1 MSNLITFFFSLLILG
16 LIAHWVLIFI
26 KSTKY
31 SQIEKARNY
40 LDKIYGPFLDI
51 IKSKIKPIIKM
62 RNGKELD
69 FSPGILLIL
78 LAILRK
84 IAFYIF

>member
-1 MSNLITFFFSLLILG
+1 MSNLITFLFTLLILG
-16 LIAHWVLIFI
+16 LIVHWTLSFI

-31 SQIEKARNY
+31 SQIAKARNY

-51 IKSKIKPIIKM
+51 IRSKIKPIINM

-69 FSPGILLIL
+69 LSPGILLIL

-84 IAFYIF
+84 LVFYIF